1 MNLLSFFYRKGFR
14 LSVYSVIIPVLLQV
28 LYVRYI
34 SYNVDESIF
43 GSFILYIS
51 FIALVTSVLFS
62 VPFAALTRYI
72 NETSNKSRFVN
83 EFMTLQ
89 IPLNIIG
96 VLIIYLYSIY
106 KNIGF
111 DIFLIL
117 SIYFIL
123 INRYSL
129 NKIVI
134 FQLIKR
140 KQFFNISI
148 FEKLARFFFPVL
160 IFYFFQSSVGLL
172 YGLLL
177 GYLILVIY
185 SSFQA
190 RTFKQKVLFSY
201 KKVKIYFLYG
211 YPLMIVNLAV
221 WVVSLSDR
229 YFIENYIGSAE
240 VGLYSILAQVAGFF
254 SILASIFTVYVQ
266 PLVFKEFSIDKK
278 KAMEMYLG
286 YLRKSVFIVIPA
298 YIIFLF
304 IPREVFAIIV
314 NPEIILA
321 DEYYYLFHILVIAS
335 ILAAYVS
342 LLTNIFWL
350 NNKGY
355 ILAIFWTFALLFS
368 LIGNTFIEIYGI
380 YAVALTKALA
390 YLFLLVIMYFWVK
403 NLMLKKYLK
412 RD

>member
-1 MNLLSFFYRKGFR
+1 
-14 LSVYSVIIPVLLQV
+14 
-28 LYVRYI
+28 
-34 SYNVDESIF
+34 
-43 GSFILYIS
+43 
-51 FIALVTSVLFS
+51 
-62 VPFAALTRYI
+62 
-72 NETSNKSRFVN
+72 
-83 EFMTLQ
+83 
-89 IPLNIIG
+89 
-96 VLIIYLYSIY
+96 
-106 KNIGF
+106 
-111 DIFLIL
+111 
-117 SIYFIL
+117 
-123 INRYSL
+123 
-129 NKIVI
+129 
-134 FQLIKR
+134 
-140 KQFFNISI
+140 
-148 FEKLARFFFPVL
+148 
-160 IFYFFQSSVGLL
+160 
-172 YGLLL
+172 
-177 GYLILVIY
+177 
-185 SSFQA
+185 
-190 RTFKQKVLFSY
+190 
-201 KKVKIYFLYG
+201 
-211 YPLMIVNLAV
+211 MIVNLAV

>member
-148 FEKLARFFFPVL
+148 LRNWLDF
-160 IFYFFQSSVGLL
+160 
-172 YGLLL
+172 
-177 GYLILVIY
+177 
-185 SSFQA
+185 SFQY
-190 RTFKQKVLFSY
+190 LF
-201 KKVKIYFLYG
+201 
-211 YPLMIVNLAV
+211 
-221 WVVSLSDR
+221 
-229 YFIENYIGSAE
+229 FI
-240 VGLYSILAQVAGFF
+240 FF
-254 SILASIFTVYVQ
+254 SQVLDYCM
-266 PLVFKEFSIDKK
+266 DC
-278 KAMEMYLG
+278 YLD
-286 YLRKSVFIVIPA
+286 I
-298 YIIFLF
+298 
-304 IPREVFAIIV
+304 
-314 NPEIILA
+314 
-321 DEYYYLFHILVIAS
+321 
-335 ILAAYVS
+335 
-342 LLTNIFWL
+342 
-350 NNKGY
+350 
-355 ILAIFWTFALLFS
+355 
-368 LIGNTFIEIYGI
+368 
-380 YAVALTKALA
+380 
-390 YLFLLVIMYFWVK
+390 
-403 NLMLKKYLK
+403 
-412 RD
+412 